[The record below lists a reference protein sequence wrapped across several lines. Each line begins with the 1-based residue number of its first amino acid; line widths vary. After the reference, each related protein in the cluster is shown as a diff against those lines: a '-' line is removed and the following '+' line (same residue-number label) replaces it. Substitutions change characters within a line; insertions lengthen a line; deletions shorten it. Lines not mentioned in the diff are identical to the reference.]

1 MPSNFQSQSFSIT
14 SGTTSLYQLYYTSFV
29 IESFIA
35 TKQLSPCIP
44 TLIYLSAS
52 KNPSEGSFIGTTCSS
67 EAVGL
72 VVGPSSSFHVHVHVL
87 WRKHEQISQAWLM
100 NFLHFLA
107 CSMCVRIF
115 LLILLL
121 LLILFLLDLL
131 LLLGLFLIL
140 PLLDLLL
147 IPLFLL
153 FLLLFDLLLIL
164 LLLLLGTAKDISWR
178 FPDKIK
184 KKDAESILRTP

>member
-1 MPSNFQSQSFSIT
+1 MQTCACLEPGMLSTCSERLRTDSSLSSKHINRWVHALLQLPKFQKITARAKGRILGTKIHPSNFQSQSFSIT

-87 WRKHEQISQAWLM
+87 
-100 NFLHFLA
+100 
-107 CSMCVRIF
+107 
-115 LLILLL
+115 
-121 LLILFLLDLL
+121 
-131 LLLGLFLIL
+131 
-140 PLLDLLL
+140 
-147 IPLFLL
+147 
-153 FLLLFDLLLIL
+153 
-164 LLLLLGTAKDISWR
+164 
-178 FPDKIK
+178 
-184 KKDAESILRTP
+184 

>member
-1 MPSNFQSQSFSIT
+1 MSRNTGTLIHAKTKLRFWMQTCACLEPGMLSTCSERLRTDSSLSSKNRWVHGLLQLPKFQKITARAKGRILGTKNHASNFQSQSFSIT

-87 WRKHEQISQAWLM
+87 
-100 NFLHFLA
+100 
-107 CSMCVRIF
+107 
-115 LLILLL
+115 
-121 LLILFLLDLL
+121 
-131 LLLGLFLIL
+131 
-140 PLLDLLL
+140 
-147 IPLFLL
+147 
-153 FLLLFDLLLIL
+153 
-164 LLLLLGTAKDISWR
+164 
-178 FPDKIK
+178 
-184 KKDAESILRTP
+184 

>member
-1 MPSNFQSQSFSIT
+1 MQKKTEVLDANPCACLEPGMLSTCSERLRTDSSLSYGSTVCSSSWPKFQKITAKAKGRILGTKIHPSNFQSQSFSIT

-52 KNPSEGSFIGTTCSS
+52 KNPSEGSFIGTTCTS

-87 WRKHEQISQAWLM
+87 
-100 NFLHFLA
+100 
-107 CSMCVRIF
+107 
-115 LLILLL
+115 
-121 LLILFLLDLL
+121 
-131 LLLGLFLIL
+131 
-140 PLLDLLL
+140 
-147 IPLFLL
+147 
-153 FLLLFDLLLIL
+153 
-164 LLLLLGTAKDISWR
+164 
-178 FPDKIK
+178 
-184 KKDAESILRTP
+184 